1 MRGHLQQR
9 SAGSWRLKV
18 FVGRLDDGR
27 KRYIERT
34 VRGTRRDAERALAR
48 LIVEVD
54 EGRHVAAAPM
64 TFNELVEQWLEVKA
78 GTVEASTFK
87 NYEWAHRTYI
97 APAIGDRK
105 LTTIRVLEL
114 DRLYRSLHEG
124 GLAPRTV
131 RLCHTV

>member
-9 SAGSWRLKV
+9 SRGSWRLKV

-54 EGRHVAAAPM
+54 DGRHVAA
-64 TFNELVEQWLEVKA
+64 
-78 GTVEASTFK
+78 
-87 NYEWAHRTYI
+87 R
-97 APAIGDRK
+97 R
-105 LTTIRVLEL
+105 
-114 DRLYRSLHEG
+114 
-124 GLAPRTV
+124 
-131 RLCHTV
+131 